1 MKTIKSVIAE
11 TEISICDYND
21 CSQGAQCIPD
31 SSKIGYRCECKPVV
45 IDGNE
50 LKPIG
55 DGFSCSLSLSGST
68 SGETS
73 GGTSGG
79 IFAGTSG
86 SSSGGQFGATSLGEL
101 NIQPGVDLKPI
112 VTLDGP
118 TLFYTLRWDFK
129 LIPFSAIEFS

>member
-86 SSSGGQFGATSLGEL
+86 SSSDGDFGAISLGEL

-112 VTLDGP
+112 VTLDGT
-118 TLFYTLRWDFK
+118 TLFYTLRRDFE
-129 LIPFSAIEFS
+129 LTAFPFSAF